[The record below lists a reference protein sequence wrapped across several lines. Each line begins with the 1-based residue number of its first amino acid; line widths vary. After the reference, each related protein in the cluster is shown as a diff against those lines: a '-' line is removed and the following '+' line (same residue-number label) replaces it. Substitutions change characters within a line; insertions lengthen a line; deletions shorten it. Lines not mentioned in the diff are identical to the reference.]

1 LLSAGGRVEDQREEL
16 LRRVGGAGAEVGPVA
31 RSYLGVPEAVGGH
44 RELDRDK
51 GVVAPLEV
59 LGAAREHVIDH
70 RLAYRLGQELVED
83 EPLVMPAH
91 HPLGLGEKL
100 LGGVAGPQVGLD
112 VGHHPVVEAHDGQ
125 VELGDDEV
133 LVVARVA
140 GDGDVLAVAGQVEPG
155 RGVD

>member
-1 LLSAGGRVEDQREEL
+1 
-16 LRRVGGAGAEVGPVA
+16 
-31 RSYLGVPEAVGGH
+31 LGVPEAVGGH

-70 RLAYRLGQELVED
+70 RLADRLGQELVED

-140 GDGDVLAVAGQVEPG
+140 GDGDVLAVAGPG
-155 RGVD
+155 RAGSRCRLTPPPIRGSPRSAAWSVPVDGLVVQLR